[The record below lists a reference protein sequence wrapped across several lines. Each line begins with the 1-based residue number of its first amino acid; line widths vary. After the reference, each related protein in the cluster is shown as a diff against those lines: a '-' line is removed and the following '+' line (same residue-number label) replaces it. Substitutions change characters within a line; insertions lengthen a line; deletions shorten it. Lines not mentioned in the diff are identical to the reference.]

1 LKKLT
6 GPCAHCGGPIEF
18 DPDSI
23 GQTVRCPVC
32 RRETE
37 LHLATLPEEPA
48 IPRRL
53 VIVTVAGI
61 LILVLGLLA
70 CIVGLKLLEKKAA
83 ERQAEP
89 KGAAITQ

>member
-1 LKKLT
+1 MSAFKKLT

-23 GQTVRCPVC
+23 GQTVRCPFC

-37 LHLATLPEEPA
+37 LHLAAPPEEPA
-48 IPRRL
+48 ISRRL
-53 VIVTVAGI
+53 VLLTVAGI

-70 CIVGLKLLEKKAA
+70 CLFGLKLLEKKAA
-83 ERQAEP
+83 EHVRER
-89 KGAAITQ
+89 